1 MTIPIGK
8 ISPYTAMVSFAAGI
22 LVSNFV
28 LNTIIMTRPFSGT
41 PLLVSD
47 YFKGTR
53 IDHLWGIVGG
63 MIWAVGMMLN
73 LLASGQAGPAISYGL
88 GQGATMVAALWGV
101 FVWREF
107 RTARGTGILLAL
119 MFIGYIAGLALVI
132 VSRTM

>member
-63 MIWAVGMMLN
+63 MIWAVGMMLS
-73 LLASGQAGPAISYGL
+73 LWRPDRRGSQYPTAWDKGPPWWPPSGAFSCGVSFATPRAAPAFCSH
-88 GQGATMVAALWGV
+88 
-101 FVWREF
+101 
-107 RTARGTGILLAL
+107 
-119 MFIGYIAGLALVI
+119 
-132 VSRTM
+132 